1 MPHTLSHVVVSRALR
16 SSSMMPRLIAF
27 LRLELAL
34 TPERWRAI
42 GRIVIACAISITMVM
57 TLRIPEGTW
66 VLLSALIV
74 SMPGTDVSLA
84 RCIHRLL
91 AIAVGCAV
99 SIGIVIMFPQAPWI
113 QLPMIALVM
122 GGGIYMSRTS
132 AAPSVP
138 LLGALTMILSIPGVV
153 DVGSP
158 ESIHRALW
166 RLVEIGAGNI
176 IGTACQAFIW
186 PERPNELLMKGL
198 STSLRYSK
206 QRINQALLPISQVT
220 TDPQILATNEER
232 IMNSLALWTN
242 WLDHATHSSR
252 EIRSHQ
258 DGLMNLIGATNQIAV
273 ASQQVARITAAIA
286 QRGHALDMPSD
297 IAELMLQVEERCELY
312 ATAIE
317 SQHWSSAIDN
327 LPPLA
332 NALIQ
337 HISDDQGAVP
347 TEKDS
352 ERIENAQASILSS
365 TISVA
370 QALDSM
376 HDDVD
381 FLRPEA
387 NRTGVRT
394 RSPGFLREETT
405 FRTASFT
412 QIRRVDLVSSSKGA
426 LAGILAY
433 IYLNAIDWPGGIT
446 AVVTA
451 VLVCLDNY
459 GAMILKSALRII
471 GAFIGGFLS
480 LLVILFVIP
489 QITTLPAFLV
499 ATGLVFGLGAWAQT
513 GSARIS
519 YAGFQV
525 CFAATLCLIVSH
537 SPSVD
542 LLPFRDRM
550 LGIFTG
556 LTFVVVVYG
565 IFGEIRARV
574 WAVDNCAETLRLL
587 SRAATLG
594 FRDMEPSRQE
604 TPPMG
609 FRYELFRRIAFG
621 YKLLTESSYEDW
633 FAQDKQK
640 TAEESEGLRLILDR
654 IRAIH
659 RVTLSLLWNR
669 LDFQRRTRLDRPGRP
684 EVEDV
689 GRIVPATFRAFAT
702 RVDQVNQADSTA
714 RPALDSF
721 SAKLRMAESTLKNNP
736 LAENAS
742 EEDKETHRLLHSQV
756 GFYRQLEILLGQ
768 LEDDAD
774 RLQIG
779 TDRFSILA
787 RLRGTRRQPDAPHI
801 RPV

>member
-1 MPHTLSHVVVSRALR
+1 
-16 SSSMMPRLIAF
+16 MPRLIAF

-42 GRIVIACAISITMVM
+42 GRIVIACAIAITLVM

-66 VLLSALIV
+66 VLLSVLIV
-74 SMPGTDVSLA
+74 SIPGTDVSLA

-91 AIAVGCAV
+91 AVIAGCAV
-99 SIGIVIMFPQAPWI
+99 SIGIVIMFPQQAWV
-113 QLPMIALVM
+113 QLPLIALVM

-153 DVGSP
+153 DVASP
-158 ESIHRALW
+158 ESITRALW

-186 PERPNELLMKGL
+186 PERPNKLLINGL

-206 QRINQALLPISQVT
+206 QRMHQALLPINEVA
-220 TDPQILATNEER
+220 TDPEVLAANEER
-232 IMNSLALWTN
+232 IMNSLALWTT
-242 WLDHATHSSR
+242 WLDHATHASR
-252 EIRSHQ
+252 KIRSHQ
-258 DGLMNLIGATNQIAV
+258 DGLMNLIGATNQVAV
-273 ASQQVARITAAIA
+273 ASQQIARITAAVAEQGSDLEI
-286 QRGHALDMPSD
+286 PSD
-297 IAELMLQVEERCELY
+297 IVQRMLSVEKRCDLH

-317 SQHWSSAIDN
+317 SQHWSSELDH

-332 NALIQ
+332 NDLAE
-337 HISDDQGAVP
+337 HIANDEETDLSDV
-347 TEKDS
+347 TL
-352 ERIENAQASILSS
+352 ERLQNARDSILSS
-365 TISVA
+365 TVSIA

-381 FLRPEA
+381 FLRPEK

-394 RSPGFLREETT
+394 RSPGFLREQAS
-405 FRTASFT
+405 FRTGSFT
-412 QIRRVDLVSSSKGA
+412 QIRWVDLVSSSKGA

-433 IYLNAIDWPGGIT
+433 IYLNAIEWPGGIT

-459 GAMILKSALRII
+459 GAMILKSVLRIT
-471 GAFIGGFLS
+471 GAFIGGLLS
-480 LLVILFVIP
+480 LLVILYVIP
-489 QITTLPAFLV
+489 QITTLPSFLV
-499 ATGLVFGLGAWAQT
+499 ATGVAFGLGAWGLT

-525 CFAATLCLIVSH
+525 CFAVSLCLIVSH

-542 LLPFRDRM
+542 LVPFRDRM

-556 LTFVVVVYG
+556 LTFVVIVYG

-574 WAVDNCAETLRLL
+574 WAIDNCAETLRLL
-587 SRAATLG
+587 SRAAALG
-594 FRDMEPSRQE
+594 FPDIEPSRQE
-604 TPPMG
+604 TPPLG

-633 FAQDKQK
+633 FAQDKTK
-640 TAEESEGLRLILDR
+640 TTNESEGLRRLLDR
-654 IRAIH
+654 IRAVH

-669 LDFQRRTRLDRPGRP
+669 LDFQRRIDLAHPGRP
-684 EVEDV
+684 EVEAV
-689 GRIVPATFRAFAT
+689 GRSVPATFRAFAF

-714 RPALDSF
+714 QPALETF
-721 SAKLRMAESTLKNNP
+721 SAKLRIAEGVLEGHP
-736 LAENAS
+736 LAEGAS
-742 EEDKETHRLLHSQV
+742 AEEKETHRLLHSQL

-768 LEDDAD
+768 LKEDAD
-774 RLQIG
+774 RLQIS

-787 RLRGTRRQPDAPHI
+787 RVRGTRRRPEAPHI
-801 RPV
+801 RPA